1 MIDAVLFFLH
11 TLYHVF
17 MLELTILCK
26 VVDNFGDI
34 GVAYRLARSILERE
48 MDAKL
53 RLVVSCLES
62 FSRIC
67 RNVDPSLHEQSVEG
81 IQVFDWNDH
90 DLCRNEFS
98 LRPPKIIL
106 ECFQCGR
113 PDWLEEILFDDSFTD
128 TVQIINIEYLTAES
142 WADDFHLLKSG
153 TRKASIKK
161 VNFMPGFTE
170 RTGGLIQDEKFMHR
184 VDQRNA
190 RVQDPSVPM
199 EEKKYRVLVFSYP
212 KDFGFLC
219 RSLEKLRLRLE
230 SGGRKLEVWAAH
242 GAGRDSFVAACS
254 GCTFELRDPG
264 YLDQCSWDEFLTQM
278 DVLFIRGE
286 DSFARAALAGIPFV
300 WNIYPQ
306 EGQYHL
312 VKLQALHERMA
323 PFFHAESNNG
333 GPSLPSRFSLLYNYS
348 VSEELCPEAQ
358 EAVVPFGKLP
368 CDQKSLDLELDELCT
383 DFLFSAEELRPCFE
397 EFSRHV
403 RSLGNLTEHLIEF
416 ICRL

>member
-1 MIDAVLFFLH
+1 
-11 TLYHVF
+11 

-34 GVAYRLARSILERE
+34 GVAYRLARSILDRE
-48 MDAKL
+48 PDAKL

-67 RNVDPSLHEQSVEG
+67 PAVNPLLHEQVVEG
-81 IQVFDWNDH
+81 MNVFDWNDH
-90 DLCRNEFS
+90 DLCKNEFS
-98 LRPPKIIL
+98 LRPPRIIL

-142 WADDFHLLKSG
+142 WADGFHLLKSG

-170 RTGGLIQDEKFMHR
+170 RTAGLIQDEKFMQCLCR
-184 VDQRNA
+184 KNQGA
-190 RVQDPSVPM
+190 SGPSVPHVLHGSKN
-199 EEKKYRVLVFSYP
+199 ESSYRVLVFSYP
-212 KDFGFLC
+212 KDFAFLC
-219 RSLEKLRLRLE
+219 RSLEKLRKHLE
-230 SGGRKLEVWAAH
+230 PRGKKLEVWAAH
-242 GAGRDSFVAACS
+242 GAGRESFVSACS
-254 GCTFELRDPG
+254 NCTFELKDPG

-286 DSFARAALAGIPFV
+286 DSFARASLAGIPFV

-312 VKLQALHERMA
+312 VKLQALHERME
-323 PFFHAESNNG
+323 PFFSHAESNNG
-333 GPSLPSRFSLLYNYS
+333 GSRLPARFSLLYNYS
-348 VSEELCPEAQ
+348 VKEELCPEAQ
-358 EAVVPFGKLP
+358 ESAVPFGKLP
-368 CDQKSLDLELDELCT
+368 SDQNALNLELEELCT
-383 DFLFSAEELRPCFE
+383 DFLLSAEELRPCFE
-397 EFSRHV
+397 EFSRYV
-403 RSLGNLTEHLIEF
+403 RSLGNLTDHLIEF
-416 ICRL
+416 ISRL